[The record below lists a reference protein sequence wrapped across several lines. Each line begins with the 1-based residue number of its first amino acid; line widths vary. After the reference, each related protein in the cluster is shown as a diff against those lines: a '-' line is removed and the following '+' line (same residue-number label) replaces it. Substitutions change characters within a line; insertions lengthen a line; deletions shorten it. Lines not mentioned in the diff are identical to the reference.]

1 MFDQYGFL
9 YILDTANSR
18 VQKWYPGAPYG
29 TTVVSA
35 TFSTP
40 LGLTFDL
47 SGDVVIADTNYQR
60 ILSFP
65 IYCRKCDMN

>member
-18 VQKWYPGAPYG
+18 VQKWYPGASYG
-29 TTVVSA
+29 TTVISA

-40 LGLTFDL
+40 LGMTFDL
-47 SGDVVIADTNYQR
+47 LNNLVIADTNYQR
-60 ILSFP
+60 ILSFST
-65 IYCRKCDMN
+65 YCGK